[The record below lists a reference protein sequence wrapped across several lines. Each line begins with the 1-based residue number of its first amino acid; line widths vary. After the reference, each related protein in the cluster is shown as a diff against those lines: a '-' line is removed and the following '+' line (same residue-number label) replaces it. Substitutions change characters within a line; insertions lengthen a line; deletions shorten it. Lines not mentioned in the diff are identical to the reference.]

1 MAGIAGPQT
10 EALGDAYRVTFWWRD
25 PAGSETTSPIRRVW
39 IYITGVTDHHH
50 NAAPQTLQ
58 RIPVPMPVLANH
70 APASW
75 RGSYCFIPSER
86 DDDFSPQLFNGE
98 APDRALLR
106 EGWRKLLPRA
116 VADPRNPQSWKARPR
131 GLSAGTPQAPEQP
144 GWHYREP
151 VSPAPRCIEWRSQ
164 RLETSDECGFTPP
177 AVGRIAR
184 WRSC

>member
-1 MAGIAGPQT
+1 MQITGSDDWWRGIAGPQT

-58 RIPVPMPVLANH
+58 RIPGTDAWCWQTTL
-70 APASW
+70 PASW

-116 VADPRNPQSWKARPR
+116 VADPRNPQSWKGGA
-131 GLSAGTPQAPEQP
+131 AT
-144 GWHYREP
+144 
-151 VSPAPRCIEWRSQ
+151 RSQ
-164 RLETSDECGFTPP
+164 RWNCRRRRNSRVGIIASRFRQRRAVLNGAASD
-177 AVGRIAR
+177 
-184 WRSC
+184 